1 LADRLALLY
10 PFATKA
16 KNPFNIKALADHCAT
31 QAGLSRAL
39 PAERFEIR
47 APSSVLSPG
56 IDRGFAAAFTT
67 LGAARPATRK
77 TQSMSVTIKVA
88 LEITVSDTALEDAM
102 AEYDELSVEGL
113 VKEILDKAI
122 ACDNVIARVDEGP
135 NTLEEYDQ
143 LTS

>member
-1 LADRLALLY
+1 VRGVRRVI
-10 PFATKA
+10 P
-16 KNPFNIKALADHCAT
+16 C
-31 QAGLSRAL
+31 R

-47 APSSVLSPG
+47 AHSPEV
-56 IDRGFAAAFTT
+56 DRESAASPAWD
-67 LGAARPATRK
+67 AAGPAARK

>member
-1 LADRLALLY
+1 VRDARRVISRADR
-10 PFATKA
+10 
-16 KNPFNIKALADHCAT
+16 
-31 QAGLSRAL
+31 G
-39 PAERFEIR
+39 EFEIR
-47 APSSVLSPG
+47 APSPG
-56 IDRGFAAAFTT
+56 IDRGIAAPAPAW
-67 LGAARPATRK
+67 GDGRPATRK
-77 TQSMSVTIKVA
+77 TESMSVTIKVA

-102 AEYDELSVEGL
+102 AEFDELSVEGL

>member
-1 LADRLALLY
+1 VY

-16 KNPFNIKALADHCAT
+16 KKPFNIKALAVSARRT
-31 QAGLSRAL
+31 PGVSRADRG
-39 PAERFEIR
+39 EFEIR
-47 APSSVLSPG
+47 APSPG
-56 IDRGFAAAFTT
+56 IDRGFAAATPW
-67 LGAARPATRK
+67 GAARPATRK

-135 NTLEEYDQ
+135 NTLESTISSPLYGLAD
-143 LTS
+143 

>member
-1 LADRLALLY
+1 M
-10 PFATKA
+10 
-16 KNPFNIKALADHCAT
+16 
-31 QAGLSRAL
+31 
-39 PAERFEIR
+39 
-47 APSSVLSPG
+47 
-56 IDRGFAAAFTT
+56 DRGFAAASPM
-67 LGAARPATRK
+67 LGDARPATRK

-143 LTS
+143 ITS